1 MRRTVNVKPILGQG
15 KRYNVNLKKKLK
27 MIKAHGFLKQGT
39 EYNIKGKLADSLLK
53 TGKAIELKEEKA
65 IIETK
70 EEKFIGMSI
79 STKNLAM
86 VISGYTDEELLEI
99 IKKDDRVTAK
109 RIAEKEIQRR
119 EDNNNNNSL

>member
-1 MRRTVNVKPILGQG
+1 MRRTINVRPILSQG
-15 KRYNVNLKKKLK
+15 KRYNVNQRKELK
-27 MIKAHGFLKQGT
+27 MVKDHGALKSGST
-39 EYNIKGKLADSLLK
+39 HTISGKLADSLIK
-53 TGKAIELKEEKA
+53 TGKAVEKKEEKA
-65 IIETK
+65 VYETK
-70 EEKFIGMSI
+70 EEKFLGMSI

-119 EDNNNNNSL
+119 NG

>member
-1 MRRTVNVKPILGQG
+1 MRRTVNVKPILSQG
-15 KRYNVNLKKKLK
+15 SRYNVNKKKT
-27 MIKAHGFLKQGT
+27 IKVVKPHRTLPLGT
-39 EYNIKGKLADSLLK
+39 FKVNDKLADKLIGS
-53 TGKAIELKEEKA
+53 GKAVEVKESKA

-70 EEKFIGMSI
+70 EEKFIGMSV

-109 RIAEKEIQRR
+109 RIAEKEITRR
-119 EDNNNNNSL
+119 EDNSNNNSV

>member
-1 MRRTVNVKPILGQG
+1 MRRTINVIPILSQG
-15 KRYNVNLKKKLK
+15 KRYNVNKKKT
-27 MIKAHGFLKQGT
+27 IKVVKPHGTLPLGT
-39 EYNIKGKLADSLLK
+39 FKVNEKLADILIKS
-53 TGKAIELKEEKA
+53 GKAVEKESKVVY
-65 IIETK
+65 ETK
-70 EEKFIGMSI
+70 EEKFLGMSI

-119 EDNNNNNSL
+119 NE